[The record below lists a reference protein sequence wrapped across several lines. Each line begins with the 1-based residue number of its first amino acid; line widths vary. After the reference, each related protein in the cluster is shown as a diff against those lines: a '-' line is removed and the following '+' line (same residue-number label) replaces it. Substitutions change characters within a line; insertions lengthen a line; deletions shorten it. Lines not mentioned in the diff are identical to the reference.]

1 MVRCQATRTDIAR
14 PPPEGQ
20 GHHPNLLSR
29 AVDDDAIIRI
39 LGAAPVRI
47 GNAAADQPADALGL
61 LRMRDDGEAIG
72 KLPNIT
78 IRSRRLIR

>member
-1 MVRCQATRTDIAR
+1 
-14 PPPEGQ
+14 
-20 GHHPNLLSR
+20 LLSR